1 MTLKQK
7 AWLIAYDICD
17 PRRLGRVHRLLKK
30 EALAVQYSIFYYE
43 GNTEQLTCLLQNIEE
58 RINRKVDDVRAYPI
72 PEKMHYN
79 SLGKSAL
86 PEGIGF
92 FSRVSSDLVSF

>member
-1 MTLKQK
+1 MALKKK

-17 PRRLGRVHRLLKK
+17 PRRLGRVHCLLKK
-30 EALAVQYSIFYYE
+30 EALAMQYSIFYYE
-43 GNTEQLTCLLQNIEE
+43 GSTEDLKSLLQTIEV

-72 PEKMHYN
+72 PAKMQYN
-79 SLGKSAL
+79 CLGKSTL